1 MHHHQRL
8 HHLDDE
14 DQRVFT
20 SRHGYSPA
28 LISICFVQ
36 LTIRIAEQDVIIIRI
51 AEQDVVIIYITSH
64 TTDYSTMCCKYMYC
78 TVLV

>member
-51 AEQDVVIIYITSH
+51 AEQDVVIKTYISLLIPLITVQCAVS
-64 TTDYSTMCCKYMYC
+64 
-78 TVLV
+78 TVLY

>member
-36 LTIRIAEQDVIIIRI
+36 LTIRIAEKDVIIIRI
-51 AEQDVVIIYITSH
+51 AEQDVIIKTY
-64 TTDYSTMCCKYMYC
+64 TTDYSTMCCTVS
-78 TVLV
+78 TVLY